1 MTSQLQ
7 YLLCLVVAVSSQAAL
22 AQFIPAATAPAPVAH
37 VYVQTPRGVNLY
49 NTSPTGRL
57 TLVAG
62 SPFKTVGLAVAT
74 NGKYFISNGT
84 NYVHVYAMSSAGA
97 VGKEVSNINTALY
110 SGAEC
115 GTTGPTVLDHT
126 GQTLYVQH
134 AESMDGAFVCSAFQS
149 YRLGSTGQLTFI
161 GATEQ
166 GIDIH
171 VAAPTPL
178 AISGQNNYAF
188 DIYGISFGYEGSFA
202 QAFKRTASTGSLDQW
217 NIAVTNPATYDAS
230 WSWMQF
236 GVAADPAN
244 HLAVFQMQEQG
255 LPYGPFTY
263 PQLASYTFDSSG
275 NLTTTSTYR
284 NMPAPQVYPAVMNMS
299 PSGKLL
305 AVASPTSY
313 SGCKCGSA
321 SWGTAGLQVFH
332 FNGAKPITR
341 YTTTLT
347 KAPIDSVR
355 WDHANHLYAL
365 SYSTNK
371 LYVYTI
377 TPTSVTQAPGSPYTI
392 NKPTALVVR

>member
-1 MTSQLQ
+1 M
-7 YLLCLVVAVSSQAAL
+7 
-22 AQFIPAATAPAPVAH
+22 QF
-37 VYVQTPRGVNLY
+37 
-49 NTSPTGRL
+49 
-57 TLVAG
+57 
-62 SPFKTVGLAVAT
+62 
-74 NGKYFISNGT
+74 
-84 NYVHVYAMSSAGA
+84 
-97 VGKEVSNINTALY
+97 
-110 SGAEC
+110 
-115 GTTGPTVLDHT
+115 
-126 GQTLYVQH
+126 
-134 AESMDGAFVCSAFQS
+134 
-149 YRLGSTGQLTFI
+149 
-161 GATEQ
+161 
-166 GIDIH
+166 
-171 VAAPTPL
+171 
-178 AISGQNNYAF
+178 
-188 DIYGISFGYEGSFA
+188 
-202 QAFKRTASTGSLDQW
+202 
-217 NIAVTNPATYDAS
+217 AVT
-230 WSWMQF
+230 
-236 GVAADPAN
+236 ADPAN

-392 NKPTALVVR
+392 NRPTALVVR